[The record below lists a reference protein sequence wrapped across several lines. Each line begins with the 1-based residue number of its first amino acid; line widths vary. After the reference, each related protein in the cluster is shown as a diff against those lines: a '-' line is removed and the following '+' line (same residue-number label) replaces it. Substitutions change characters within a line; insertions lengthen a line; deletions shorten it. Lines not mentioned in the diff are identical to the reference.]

1 MSEKKIV
8 LELSRVVEQFR
19 LFSGLSE
26 EEALPYRGLVQGVL
40 FQIQRKIRPPKP
52 GLEPSAAPDEP
63 ENPPAEPSPEE
74 AALEYLCG
82 ILSYSQYRLLV
93 PEDAEQSIRTPGL
106 SVTSHRALPSDTL
119 AALRAEAFGMVQG
132 LLADENFCF
141 VSTRPEVQAAEEPA
155 QPENPDPPPDQ
166 EVTHE
171 A

>member
-1 MSEKKIV
+1 MSDKKIV

-40 FQIQRKIRPPKP
+40 LQIQRKIRPPKP
-52 GLEPSAAPDEP
+52 VQD
-63 ENPPAEPSPEE
+63 PPAAPSPEE

-106 SVTSHRALPSDTL
+106 SVTSRRALPSDTL
-119 AALRAEAFGMVQG
+119 AVLRAEAFGMVQG
-132 LLADENFCF
+132 LLTDENFCF
-141 VSTRPEVQAAEEPA
+141 VSTRPEVQMSEEPG
-155 QPENPDPPPDQ
+155 QPENPDLPPDQ
-166 EVTHE
+166 EVTYE